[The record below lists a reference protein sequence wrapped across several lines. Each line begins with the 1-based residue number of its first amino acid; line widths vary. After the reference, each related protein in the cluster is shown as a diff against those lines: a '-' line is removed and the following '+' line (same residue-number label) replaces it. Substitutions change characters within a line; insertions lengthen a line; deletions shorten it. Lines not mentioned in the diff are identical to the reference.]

1 MVLLKLIL
9 TMLGTT
15 FLLLG
20 YLIVFRKKYSLINGF
35 EAALKS
41 GEKEESDAERVGKTY
56 LDWLEALYRDG
67 NLMFL
72 CLKKPSIEKIKIF
85 KKRKSSFRE
94 YLI

>member
-41 GEKEESDAERVGKTY
+41 GEKEEYDAERVGKTY
-56 LDWLEALYRDG
+56 LLIGLKLLIVMG
-67 NLMFL
+67 IL
-72 CLKKPSIEKIKIF
+72 CF
-85 KKRKSSFRE
+85 FV
-94 YLI
+94 

>member
-56 LDWLEALYRDG
+56 LLIGLKLLVVMG
-67 NLMFL
+67 IL
-72 CLKKPSIEKIKIF
+72 CF
-85 KKRKSSFRE
+85 FV
-94 YLI
+94 

>member
-35 EAALKS
+35 EAALKA
-41 GEKEESDAERVGKTY
+41 GEKEEYDAERVGKTY
-56 LDWLEALYRDG
+56 LLIGLKLLIVMG
-67 NLMFL
+67 IL
-72 CLKKPSIEKIKIF
+72 CF
-85 KKRKSSFRE
+85 FV
-94 YLI
+94 

>member
-35 EAALKS
+35 EAALKA
-41 GEKEESDAERVGKTY
+41 GEKEASDAERVGKTY
-56 LDWLEALYRDG
+56 LLIGLKLLIVMG
-67 NLMFL
+67 IL
-72 CLKKPSIEKIKIF
+72 CF
-85 KKRKSSFRE
+85 FV
-94 YLI
+94 

>member
-1 MVLLKLIL
+1 MLILKLIL

-35 EAALKS
+35 EAAFKA

-56 LDWLEALYRDG
+56 LLIGLKLLIVMG
-67 NLMFL
+67 IL
-72 CLKKPSIEKIKIF
+72 CF
-85 KKRKSSFRE
+85 FV
-94 YLI
+94 